1 MWEALVADEGRAE
14 PLYVQQ
20 SSLGSVGLY
29 ALRKR
34 AVSVLWAGAPEPVGC
49 ARRRPSLSLPHPVA
63 APAFLG
69 ESPMPRGRRKNPVV
83 GFLYI
88 L

>member
-34 AVSVLWAGAPEPVGC
+34 AVSVLWAGAPDLVGC
-49 ARRRPSLSLPHPVA
+49 AVDRVYLS
-63 APAFLG
+63 FI
-69 ESPMPRGRRKNPVV
+69 R
-83 GFLYI
+83 
-88 L
+88 